1 MLLMTRLVAALAV
14 VMSGSGTT
22 RDRDLAA
29 GNRLVLVHAEI
40 VDRPAPSLSGTGR
53 HYVPVGECP

>member
-22 RDRDLAA
+22 RGPGPGSREPA
-29 GNRLVLVHAEI
+29 
-40 VDRPAPSLSGTGR
+40 RPSPRRNS
-53 HYVPVGECP
+53 